1 MNIYVEIVYK
11 GGEISMDFSLKQA
24 LGVVVVVAVAALVLI
39 TAIALTNSNNENA
52 TEQTDA
58 LWQQAADQIQP

>member
-1 MNIYVEIVYK
+1 
-11 GGEISMDFSLKQA
+11 MDFSLKQA
-24 LGVVVVVAVAALVLI
+24 LGVVVVVAIAGLVLI

-52 TEQTDA
+52 TEQTDT

>member
-1 MNIYVEIVYK
+1 
-11 GGEISMDFSLKQA
+11 MDFSLKQA

>member
-1 MNIYVEIVYK
+1 
-11 GGEISMDFSLKQA
+11 MDFSLKQA

-39 TAIALTNSNNENA
+39 TAIALTTSNNNNA
-52 TEQTDA
+52 TKQTDA